1 MRQVLSF
8 QLDKCDVKPV
18 LYYDEPALC
27 CDDDDVSIFILI
39 HIDADD
45 DGIPLRMT
53 MLPMIYRYASQCSKM
68 ILMMLSSHPLDAV
81 DDVVLSLSH
90 DAAEEYPSC

>member
-8 QLDKCDVKPV
+8 QLDSCDIKPV
-18 LYYDEPALC
+18 LYYDEPSLC
-27 CDDDDVSIFILI
+27 CGDDDVSVFILI

-53 MLPMIYRYASQCSKM
+53 MLPMKKTSYD
-68 ILMMLSSHPLDAV
+68 L
-81 DDVVLSLSH
+81 
-90 DAAEEYPSC
+90 

>member
-8 QLDKCDVKPV
+8 QLDSYDVNLV
-18 LYYDEPALC
+18 LYYDEPALFY
-27 CDDDDVSIFILI
+27 DDDDVSVFIPI

-53 MLPMIYRYASQCSKM
+53 MLPMKKTS
-68 ILMMLSSHPLDAV
+68 
-81 DDVVLSLSH
+81 DDL
-90 DAAEEYPSC
+90 

>member
-8 QLDKCDVKPV
+8 HLDSCDVKPV
-18 LYYDEPALC
+18 FYYDELALC
-27 CDDDDVSIFILI
+27 CDDDDVSVFILI

-53 MLPMIYRYASQCSKM
+53 MLPMKKIF
-68 ILMMLSSHPLDAV
+68 
-81 DDVVLSLSH
+81 DDL
-90 DAAEEYPSC
+90 

>member
-8 QLDKCDVKPV
+8 QLDNCDIKTI
-18 LYYDEPALC
+18 LYYGEPALC
-27 CDDDDVSIFILI
+27 CDDEDVSVFILI

-53 MLPMIYRYASQCSKM
+53 MLPMKKKFQ
-68 ILMMLSSHPLDAV
+68 
-81 DDVVLSLSH
+81 
-90 DAAEEYPSC
+90 

>member
-1 MRQVLSF
+1 MRLELCF
-8 QLDKCDVKPV
+8 RLDSHDVKPV

-39 HIDADD
+39 HIDVDD

-53 MLPMIYRYASQCSKM
+53 MLPMKKTFND
-68 ILMMLSSHPLDAV
+68 L
-81 DDVVLSLSH
+81 
-90 DAAEEYPSC
+90 

>member
-8 QLDKCDVKPV
+8 QLDSCDIKSV
-18 LYYDEPALC
+18 LYYDEPTLC
-27 CDDDDVSIFILI
+27 CDDDDVSVFILI

-53 MLPMIYRYASQCSKM
+53 MLPMKKTSND
-68 ILMMLSSHPLDAV
+68 L
-81 DDVVLSLSH
+81 
-90 DAAEEYPSC
+90 

>member
-8 QLDKCDVKPV
+8 HIDNCDVNPI

-27 CDDDDVSIFILI
+27 YDDDDVSVFILI

-45 DGIPLRMT
+45 DDSPLRMT
-53 MLPMIYRYASQCSKM
+53 ILPMKKTFND
-68 ILMMLSSHPLDAV
+68 L
-81 DDVVLSLSH
+81 
-90 DAAEEYPSC
+90 

>member
-1 MRQVLSF
+1 MRQVPSF

-27 CDDDDVSIFILI
+27 CDDDDVSVFILI

-45 DGIPLRMT
+45 DGIPLRVT
-53 MLPMIYRYASQCSKM
+53 MLPMKKTSDDLYIHQSVFQDDIDDA
-68 ILMMLSSHPLDAV
+68 ILSPT
-81 DDVVLSLSH
+81 
-90 DAAEEYPSC
+90 